1 MATPLIHATSS
12 AKRWGGTP
20 EDYVA
25 LHSKMDC
32 SKKYFPDNRHRIL
45 THNMFFIFEVMIELY
60 GEYITNS
67 AGRLVSVKDICE
79 LHILEDYHM
88 KYIPTPQDW
97 IENLQV
103 KSWMNNGLGEA
114 PSSAKL
120 RFPEGITVDRET
132 ELMVRKKTTVYID

>member
-88 KYIPTPQDW
+88 KYIP
-97 IENLQV
+97 
-103 KSWMNNGLGEA
+103 
-114 PSSAKL
+114 
-120 RFPEGITVDRET
+120 R
-132 ELMVRKKTTVYID
+132 

>member
-1 MATPLIHATSS
+1 MSTPRAHSESS

-20 EDYVA
+20 EDYMA
-25 LHSKMDC
+25 IHAKMDC

-45 THNMFFIFEVMIELY
+45 THNMFFIFEVIIPLF
-60 GEYITNS
+60 GETIINS
-67 AGRLVSVKDICE
+67 AGKEVDVKNICE

-97 IENLQV
+97 LENLQV

-120 RFPEGITVDRET
+120 RFPDGIPVSE
-132 ELMVRKKTTVYID
+132 EKIRKTVYID

>member
-120 RFPEGITVDRET
+120 RFPEGITVDRFAEDT
-132 ELMVRKKTTVYID
+132 VCKKTTIYID

>member
-1 MATPLIHATSS
+1 MATPLIHAQSS

-20 EDYVA
+20 DDYVA

-45 THNMFFIFEVMIELY
+45 THNMFFIYEVMMELY

-67 AGRLVSVKDICE
+67 SGRQVSVKDICE

-114 PSSAKL
+114 PASAKL

>member
-12 AKRWGGTP
+12 GGTP

>member
-12 AKRWGGTP
+12 AKRWGGAP

-132 ELMVRKKTTVYID
+132 ELMVRKKNTVYID

>member
-132 ELMVRKKTTVYID
+132 ELMVRKKTTVYSD

>member
-12 AKRWGGTP
+12 AKRWGGTA

-25 LHSKMDC
+25 LHAKMDC

-120 RFPEGITVDRET
+120 RVPEGITVDRYAEDT
-132 ELMVRKKTTVYID
+132 VIKKNTVYID

>member
-1 MATPLIHATSS
+1 MATPLIHAASS